1 MSKHPK
7 SNVIENLFLKGWHPY
22 AWIGA
27 VILLLYFQSLFFDF
41 AYYDDEKLIVN
52 NLQFLTRLSNIP
64 QAFTQL
70 VFPNKSSAP
79 YYRPML
85 TVSFMLD
92 AQLSGPSPF
101 VYHLT
106 NVILHLLSCCL
117 LYLFLTLLQYRKNLS
132 LFFSLLFAVHPILT
146 QAVVWIPGRNDS
158 LLTVFILMA
167 FIFSRHFIE
176 TRKWGY
182 YVGYLLSYTLAIFSK
197 ESSFFFIVIIVFYIL
212 FIKREKIT
220 AFSIKALSAGWLMI
234 VIVWFLAR
242 DTALNEFPAKLTIFD
257 ISISVLRNLHQ
268 FIIYLGKMILPFN
281 LSLFPNPED
290 LGVSLIYG
298 FIALIL
304 LVIAFCL
311 TKHKRFNFIVL
322 GLSWFILF
330 LLPSLINPN
339 ISKLTIFALEHRVY
353 LPMVGFIIILLE
365 MDIIRNIHFQKKY
378 SLIAVVILIGI
389 LFGMTFS
396 RAPAYKNRIVL
407 WETAVKESP
416 NGGSF
421 HECLAGIYYSDGIFD
436 KSEIEYKKALEL
448 DPNVQQARY
457 FLGLI
462 YLKKNMY
469 PEAIENLKKQSFMT
483 PGNEQ
488 IYFNLGIAYYQQSKL
503 EEMQL
508 NSFMAEAK
516 ELTTQN
522 KSKEAMAKLEKIK
535 NNFKEAKV
543 AWLKT
548 LQLNP
553 QTETAHNNLGLVY
566 MDEQNYKD
574 AEQEFKQEVAIN
586 PHCDK
591 ALFNL
596 GMLRHRQNNLKEAEE
611 FWQKTI
617 RVNPDNLGAY
627 FQLVRYY
634 YEQKDYIQSKYY
646 VDQVKRRGVQPPTE
660 FLKHLE
666 EKLQGK

>member
-1 MSKHPK
+1 
-7 SNVIENLFLKGWHPY
+7 
-22 AWIGA
+22 
-27 VILLLYFQSLFFDF
+27 
-41 AYYDDEKLIVN
+41 
-52 NLQFLTRLSNIP
+52 
-64 QAFTQL
+64 
-70 VFPNKSSAP
+70 
-79 YYRPML
+79 
-85 TVSFMLD
+85 
-92 AQLSGPSPF
+92 
-101 VYHLT
+101 
-106 NVILHLLSCCL
+106 
-117 LYLFLTLLQYRKNLS
+117 
-132 LFFSLLFAVHPILT
+132 
-146 QAVVWIPGRNDS
+146 
-158 LLTVFILMA
+158 
-167 FIFSRHFIE
+167 
-176 TRKWGY
+176 
-182 YVGYLLSYTLAIFSK
+182 
-197 ESSFFFIVIIVFYIL
+197 
-212 FIKREKIT
+212 
-220 AFSIKALSAGWLMI
+220 
-234 VIVWFLAR
+234 
-242 DTALNEFPAKLTIFD
+242 
-257 ISISVLRNLHQ
+257 
-268 FIIYLGKMILPFN
+268 
-281 LSLFPNPED
+281 
-290 LGVSLIYG
+290 
-298 FIALIL
+298 
-304 LVIAFCL
+304 
-311 TKHKRFNFIVL
+311 
-322 GLSWFILF
+322 
-330 LLPSLINPN
+330 
-339 ISKLTIFALEHRVY
+339 
-353 LPMVGFIIILLE
+353 
-365 MDIIRNIHFQKKY
+365 
-378 SLIAVVILIGI
+378 
-389 LFGMTFS
+389 
-396 RAPAYKNRIVL
+396 
-407 WETAVKESP
+407 
-416 NGGSF
+416 
-421 HECLAGIYYSDGIFD
+421 LAGIYYSDGIFD